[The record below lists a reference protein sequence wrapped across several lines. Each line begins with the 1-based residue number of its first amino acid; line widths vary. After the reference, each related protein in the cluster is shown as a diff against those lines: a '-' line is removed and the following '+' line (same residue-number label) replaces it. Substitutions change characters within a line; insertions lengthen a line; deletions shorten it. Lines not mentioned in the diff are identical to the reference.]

1 MRSLRA
7 VALTAVLTVS
17 ASLLVTSPAAHA
29 RPTWVTPEV
38 LGAEAR
44 YFDMD
49 VNAAGDA
56 VAAWTGGGV
65 LKASYRPA
73 GRDWSRPVVL
83 TRGMGEVERGPAIP
97 VRALVDARGR
107 AAVVTYKA
115 RAGDTFV
122 ATRTARGQWR
132 EDDHAPSAGGDW
144 SSFPTADMDAAG
156 NLVLT
161 WVDTDDFSGDD
172 ESIAWRKP
180 SGDWSYAS
188 GGGGNFD
195 LVAHDAT
202 ATIARNGNGNV
213 HDDGLHVQTSRLGDR
228 EVTPWRN
235 LRPGAHIGSFP
246 LIEGNAR
253 GDLVL
258 VAVEGENDPSRV
270 LLNAG
275 PGQLVVMTKAAGEDW
290 VDASAEVPQT
300 DIGHPAVAIGN
311 GGEIVVT
318 YRRSSDGRVGAVM
331 GHVGSADLTA
341 PVTLA
346 DTSGKFPAR
355 PTINDKGAVLVTW
368 STANAR
374 AVRVARRSDTGKW
387 SSLGRVRGDTLGG
400 HLVRAYP
407 NGMFTTLHVDAGAL
421 WWSDYVDDS
430 TGPRTVMRAP
440 NRDTS
445 TSRSIPV
452 RWYMTD
458 ALSRPASADV
468 RVRSGRP
475 EGALGAWT
483 VWKRQTISER
493 ATFRG
498 RPARR
503 YCFSARGHDRVGN
516 TGRWS
521 ESRCTTTPRG

>member
-1 MRSLRA
+1 M
-7 VALTAVLTVS
+7 T
-17 ASLLVTSPAAHA
+17 PPAHA

-56 VAAWTGGGV
+56 VAAWTGGGF
-65 LKASYRPA
+65 LKASYRRA

-83 TRGMGEVERGPAIP
+83 TRGMGDVEHGPAIP

-107 AAVVTYKA
+107 AAVVTCKA
-115 RAGDTFV
+115 RAGNTFV

-161 WVDTDDFSGDD
+161 WVDRDDFAGDD
-172 ESIAWRKP
+172 EHIAWRKP

-235 LRPGAHIGSFP
+235 LRPGAHIGNYP

-258 VAVEGENDPSRV
+258 VAVEGENDPSKV
-270 LLNAG
+270 LTNAG

-290 VDASAEVPQT
+290 VDASADAPNT
-300 DIGHPAVAIGN
+300 DIGHPAIAIGR
-311 GGEIVVT
+311 GGQIVVT
-318 YRRSSDGRVGAVM
+318 YRRASDGRLGVVR
-331 GHVGSADLTA
+331 GHVGKTRLTA

-346 DTSGKFPAR
+346 ETSGKSPASAA
-355 PTINDKGAVLVTW
+355 INDRGEVLVTW
-368 STANAR
+368 SAVKAGS
-374 AVRVARRSDTGKW
+374 VRVAKRSTAGTW
-387 SSLGRVRGDTLGG
+387 TSLGRLRGDTLGG
-400 HLVRAYP
+400 HLVRAHP
-407 NGMFTTLHVDAGAL
+407 NGMFTALHLDAGAR

-430 TGPRTVMRAP
+430 TGPRTIMRAP
-440 NRDTS
+440 SRATS

-452 RWYMTD
+452 RWHMTD

-468 RVRSGRP
+468 RVRSGAP
-475 EGALGAWT
+475 GGTLGGWT
-483 VWKRQTISER
+483 IWKRKATSER

-498 RPARR
+498 QFSRR
-503 YCFSARGHDRVGN
+503 YCFSARGYDRVGN
-516 TGRWS
+516 VGRWS